1 MQSKGSAN
9 FMMSGQL
16 FIGYRDWSGDEFLEG
31 GVGDL
36 PDGAAFFSQFI
47 DFGCDLL
54 RFAVVDCGNYFSNDC
69 QIRTVGREQTPP
81 ATGMPAFGKYHVAER
96 FGMCPYPATERCS
109 EPIVTLGLEHDRIG
123 KVRVFIHQSAS
134 AFAVKEK
141 FDHV

>member
-1 MQSKGSAN
+1 M
-9 FMMSGQL
+9 
-16 FIGYRDWSGDEFLEG
+16 EE
-31 GVGDL
+31 GVGGGGEL

-47 DFGCDLL
+47 DFGRNLL
-54 RFAVVDCGNYFSNDC
+54 RFAVVDCGNYLSNNC
-69 QIRTVGREQTPP
+69 QIRAIMREETPP
-81 ATGMPAFGKYHVAER
+81 TVRMPAFGKYHVAER

-109 EPIVTLGLEHDRIG
+109 ELIVTLGLEHDRIG